1 MKRIYIVLLML
12 FISTAATHAQ
22 VGIGTTAPDTSSALE
37 INSTNSGLLIP
48 RMLQTQRDAIAS
60 PATGLLIY
68 QTDSTPGFY
77 YYDGTVWTK
86 FGGSD
91 TDWTISGNDMYN
103 ANTGNVAVGN
113 TSPTAKF
120 HITGTT
126 VLGGGG
132 TSTLYTNDF
141 SSGGVSYNTGTGNT
155 CSTGDNVWH
164 IDTTDALLATCTSC
178 TGNRAMVEYSSGCT
192 QNQTLVEGTFTPTTT
207 SIAISFDY
215 GYNDN
220 GASDSFIV
228 TLYNETT
235 ASTSATLLNLS
246 TDADTSYS
254 GTQTVVAGQ
263 NYSIRVQY
271 IGDNDWGASV
281 DNILVTETSSGT
293 SSYVFRLEDGQQQAG
308 YVLTSDANGNAT
320 WSAPSGGGGGTD
332 DQIVDSFS
340 LSGTTLSLSLE
351 NDGVAPYTV
360 DLSSLSGGGGSYTF
374 SNGLTETSGTVRL
387 GGTLTQDTSIDL
399 DDHDLTF
406 TTSSTAPFP
415 GDIIFQG
422 ADREAMSTNL
432 DNNYVGFG
440 GSSFIVTTG
449 PTAVDNTVFTDSGGN
464 SYTID
469 VGLGV
474 YCDNPGG
481 SGFKMGSIEYFYD
494 GLGELFVTHDISP
507 SLNGGADLGTSSFRW
522 NTVYATNGTINTS
535 DITLKTNINP
545 LGYGLNEIMQ
555 LNPITYN
562 WKSQTKGR
570 TSIPQGDDELKIGFS
585 AQELLSV
592 MPEVVETHS
601 WVAADE
607 KGNFRKI
614 KNDKL
619 GVYYSDIIPVTVKAI
634 QEQQNQIEEL
644 KAIVTELQKQNNELK
659 TLIINK

>member
-1 MKRIYIVLLML
+1 ML
-12 FISTAATHAQ
+12 FISITATHAQ

-48 RMLQTQRDAIAS
+48 RMTQTQRDAIAS

-103 ANTGNVAVGN
+103 ANTGNVGVGTLTP
-113 TSPTAKF
+113 TSKL
-120 HITGTT
+120 HISGS
-126 VLGGGG
+126 GSGGG
-132 TSTLYTNDF
+132 TTTFTDGFEDATISPFTGGIDTDWIITTTTGEYNSGNFGAKSGSIGSNSNSSFEYSVTVAAGSTVTFNYKTDTESCCDKLYFYIDGTDQTAGGLTSTNF
-141 SSGGVSYNTGTGNT
+141 SSTTYPITAGTHTLRWTYSKDGSIDTGN
-155 CSTGDNVWH
+155 DEV
-164 IDTTDALLATCTSC
+164 
-178 TGNRAMVEYSSGCT
+178 Y
-192 QNQTLVEGTFTPTTT
+192 
-207 SIAISFDY
+207 
-215 GYNDN
+215 
-220 GASDSFIV
+220 
-228 TLYNETT
+228 
-235 ASTSATLLNLS
+235 
-246 TDADTSYS
+246 
-254 GTQTVVAGQ
+254 
-263 NYSIRVQY
+263 
-271 IGDNDWGASV
+271 V
-281 DNILVTETSSGT
+281 DDITITNITSSN
-293 SSYVFRLEDGQQQAG
+293 SVLRIEDGNEQAG
-308 YVLTSDANGNAT
+308 YVLTSDANGNAS
-320 WSAPSGGGGGTD
+320 WQAAPSGGG
-332 DQIVDSFS
+332 
-340 LSGTTLSLSLE
+340 
-351 NDGVAPYTV
+351 
-360 DLSSLSGGGGSYTF
+360 GGGGSYTF
-374 SNGLTETSGTVRL
+374 SNGLTENSGNVIL
-387 GGTLTQDTSIDL
+387 GGSMTQDTTIDL
-399 DDHDLTF
+399 DDNDLTF
-406 TTSSTAPFP
+406 TTSATALFP

-432 DNNYVGFG
+432 DKNYVGFG
-440 GSSFIVTTG
+440 GSSFITTDG
-449 PTAVDNTVFTDSGGN
+449 TAVDNTVFTDSGSN

-474 YCDNPGG
+474 HSGNSGG

-507 SLNGGADLGTSSFRW
+507 SSNGGADLGTSSFRW

-545 LGYGLNEIMQ
+545 LDYGLNEIMQ